1 MEDIDFELETI
12 IIYLTELSYYECVN
26 EIIDT
31 VKEAFHLLKSSQDDE
46 LASNKP
52 YLVYTHRKGRPFFNI
67 PEETLSY
74 YIDNKFTIKQI
85 SEILCVSQRTIANK
99 MRYYGLSIRQSYTQM
114 ADEELDAEVK
124 KKVTLFPT
132 VGYRTVKAH
141 LWSDGVKVTDKQ
153 IQNSMRRVDP
163 LGVILRNLFLTTYR
177 IRRRSYNVP
186 APMSLWHVDTNHKLI
201 RYIFRMP
208 YYNNTMLEN

>member
-1 MEDIDFELETI
+1 M
-12 IIYLTELSYYECVN
+12 
-26 EIIDT
+26 
-31 VKEAFHLLKSSQDDE
+31 
-46 LASNKP
+46 ASNKP

-67 PEETLSY
+67 PEEKLSY

-124 KKVTLFPT
+124 KKVTLFPI

-163 LGVILRNLFLTTYR
+163 LGVTLRNLFLTTYR